1 MFVFWIIAKSAVF
14 SIIVVSKNK
23 RYPEFILYGWS
34 FIETQVFPDLID
46 MKFPDRSSSSRKK
59 RATKIEIDFNSLIT
73 QGLQRDRDKEAKKQE
88 KKERRR
94 RAQKAAG
101 GPKDLL

>member
-1 MFVFWIIAKSAVF
+1 M
-14 SIIVVSKNK
+14 
-23 RYPEFILYGWS
+23 EG
-34 FIETQVFPDLID
+34 IEVFPDLIN

-59 RATKIEIDFNSLIT
+59 HANKIEMYFNSLVA

-94 RAQKAAG
+94 RAQKAAA

>member
-1 MFVFWIIAKSAVF
+1 MNERMNERTNERTNEQMNERMNEWM
-14 SIIVVSKNK
+14 N
-23 RYPEFILYGWS
+23 ECN
-34 FIETQVFPDLID
+34 EVFPDLID

-59 RATKIEIDFNSLIT
+59 PANKIEIDFNSLLA

-101 GPKDLL
+101 GPKDVL